1 MDAFTIVVLLGNV
14 VAAMVI
20 GAPIALITIAA
31 FIYVWINMYPWLKM
45 VGKWGARPAN
55 FVALIVFFL
64 FCFFIDIVLAFLIH
78 PLFLVF
84 ILPALIILFPV
95 YLAVFVVIVRIIKWV
110 FFKLSGFLD
119 GIFLSAR
126 LEFIKF
132 KIKTDTF
139 KEGGPKGKLGAFKGE
154 FSGDARRVT
163 GKVSGKKETGFR
175 GKLEAL
181 KGEFSSDV
189 ERARSK
195 LPRRK

>member
-1 MDAFTIVVLLGNV
+1 
-14 VAAMVI
+14 
-20 GAPIALITIAA
+20 
-31 FIYVWINMYPWLKM
+31 MYK
-45 VGKWGARPAN
+45 RQ
-55 FVALIVFFL
+55 
-64 FCFFIDIVLAFLIH
+64 
-78 PLFLVF
+78 
-84 ILPALIILFPV
+84 
-95 YLAVFVVIVRIIKWV
+95 AVFVFIVRIIKWV

-119 GIFLSAR
+119 GIFLAAR

-139 KEGGPKGKLGAFKGE
+139 KEGGAKGKFGAFKGE

-181 KGEFSSDV
+181 KGEFSGDV

-195 LPRRK
+195 LSRRK

>member
-1 MDAFTIVVLLGNV
+1 
-14 VAAMVI
+14 
-20 GAPIALITIAA
+20 
-31 FIYVWINMYPWLKM
+31 

-55 FVALIVFFL
+55 FVALLVFFYL
-64 FCFFIDIVLAFLIH
+64 WFFIDLVLAFLFH

-84 ILPALIILFPV
+84 VLPALIILFPV
-95 YLAVFVVIVRIIKWV
+95 YLAVFVFVARIIKWV
-110 FFKLSGFLD
+110 FFKVAGFLD
-119 GIFLSAR
+119 SIFLSVR

-139 KEGGPKGKLGAFKGE
+139 KEGGPKGKLGAFRGE

-163 GKVSGKKETGFR
+163 GKVFGKKETGFR

-189 ERARSK
+189 DRARSK
-195 LPRRK
+195 LSRRK